1 MERPVSQVG
10 CGKTHPATPMF
21 QGVCVAQL
29 KIALFAVLLL
39 ATLCSVSS
47 AALVRPL
54 EGEGDFRV
62 FVDIYDRERVD
73 GTVDVILIG
82 TIPNSEL
89 QMTQRWGGGW
99 KGQLAV
105 DISLKDANGIVHA
118 RSDTLALQ
126 ALRTEDAHANT
137 VYQNFSF
144 VLRGINAAYGS
155 VRCTLRDLTAG
166 RTDAALEPAS
176 VPTTHVKGEWVR
188 AQPIRDV
195 RGLYLHPPLYLSGA
209 PLEMMPRDERDIA
222 PPRRTVLIDHL
233 HPNRRYGLE
242 QSRLQVT
249 FDIERAGHRLTDLD
263 DLPHTLMM
271 QVLARDLD
279 YMRRDTIRVLDD
291 INRFAAAGGH
301 ATVTWELDVNS
312 LPPGAYQLSCAP
324 QDGFGNSWVTEFDV
338 IWSAHAITR
347 TTTELS
353 QVGNLVLQGKDLQE
367 FKAAGPAEREVLLA
381 QFWGRNDPDPS
392 TKINEAEIEFRQ
404 RMRHVTRELGG
415 LGKTSALDDRGM
427 IYLLL
432 GPPDDIEQQVVPM
445 NADSFDSALD
455 KVYDV
460 WAPMQYGTS
469 GRPLVDAD
477 GTTVQAIRER
487 NNRGTSQERFKAF
500 ELWSYDDRG
509 RSLFTHQYSDA
520 RLGMRFLF
528 LARLSGS
535 VYHLETT
542 SAYDQG
548 AGTR

>member
-1 MERPVSQVG
+1 MESPDRQVIS
-10 CGKTHPATPMF
+10 GKTQSAALSFRRVSNDSM
-21 QGVCVAQL
+21 
-29 KIALFAVLLL
+29 KISVFILLLL
-39 ATLCSVSS
+39 ATLCSLAH

-54 EGEGDFRV
+54 EGEGDFRA
-62 FVDIYDRERVD
+62 FIDIYDRERAD

-89 QMTQRWGGGW
+89 QMAQRWGGGW
-99 KGQLAV
+99 KGQVAV
-105 DISLKDANGIVHA
+105 DISLKDATGLVHT
-118 RSDTLALQ
+118 RTHTLALQ
-126 ALRTEDAHANT
+126 AMRTEDAQSNT

-144 VLRGINAAYGS
+144 VLRGIDAVYGS
-155 VRCTLRDLTAG
+155 VQCTLRDLTAG
-166 RTDAALEPAS
+166 RTDAALEAAS
-176 VPTTHVKGEWVR
+176 VPTTHVRGEWVR
-188 AQPIRDV
+188 AQALADV
-195 RGLYLHPPLYLSGA
+195 RGLYLHPPLFLAGA
-209 PLEMMPRDERDIA
+209 PLKMLPSDEGNIV

-242 QSRLQVT
+242 QSKLQVT

-291 INRFAAAGGH
+291 ITMFAAAGGH

-338 IWSAHAITR
+338 LWSAHAIKR
-347 TTTELS
+347 TTTEQNL
-353 QVGNLVLQGKDLQE
+353 VGHLVLQGKDLAE
-367 FKAAGPAEREVLLA
+367 FKAAGPAEREALLA
-381 QFWGRNDPDPS
+381 QFWDRYDPDPS
-392 TKINEAEIEFRQ
+392 TKINEADIEFRQ

-477 GTTVQAIRER
+477 GTTVQATRER

-509 RSLFTHQYSDA
+509 KSLFPHQYSDA

-548 AGTR
+548 